1 METLDANGLDIKPIF
16 VYMRALE
23 QQQQKNSTYIQ
34 VV

>member
-1 METLDANGLDIKPIF
+1 METLVASGLDIKPVF